1 MANRGDIAVSARA
14 GEITVADD
22 QDLQAMGSHL
32 LSCDRDQAAV
42 ALTSV
47 GTGQPVLAPD
57 KVRAIVG
64 NARIYLVSA
73 ADVLLDLEGVL
84 GPNLALPAGAAR
96 IWWPELTV
104 ASNPLE
110 HPVVLHLE
118 DEPEAD
124 MLVEFARCFELTRPV
139 VRREIKLIED
149 ARGLLELELEQAHE
163 QQRRIDQLLQ
173 DTQVERH
180 EQAVRAELAESGL
193 ETVTAELNALR
204 SSISSAPE
212 RGTRRDDERD

>member
-1 MANRGDIAVSARA
+1 
-14 GEITVADD
+14 
-22 QDLQAMGSHL
+22 MGSHL
-32 LSCDRDQAAV
+32 LSGDRDQAAI

-47 GTGQPVLAPD
+47 GTGPLVLAPD

-73 ADVLLDLEGVL
+73 ADVLLDLEGIL

-110 HPVVLHLE
+110 HPVVLQLE

-149 ARGLLELELEQAHE
+149 ARALLECELEQARK
-163 QQRRIDQLLQ
+163 QQRMTGQHLR

-180 EQAVRAELAESGL
+180 EQAVRAELAEAGL
-193 ETVTAELNALR
+193 ESATAALDALK
-204 SSISSAPE
+204 SSIASTPE